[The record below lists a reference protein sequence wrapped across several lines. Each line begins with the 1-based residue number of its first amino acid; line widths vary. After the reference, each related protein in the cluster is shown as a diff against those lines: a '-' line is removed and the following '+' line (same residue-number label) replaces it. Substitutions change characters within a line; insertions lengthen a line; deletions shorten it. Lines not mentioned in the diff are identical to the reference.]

1 MCDGNY
7 DGGNS
12 PLFVGEHWSLQYHAN
27 VMIIVQRAECR
38 DSATDRYL
46 SANLGVCMAVVN
58 GDCSET
64 GGAPRL

>member
-7 DGGNS
+7 DGGTL
-12 PLFVGEHWSLQYHAN
+12 LFIGEHWSLHYHAN
-27 VMIIVQRAECR
+27 VMIIVQRAVCR

-58 GDCSET
+58 DDYSAT